1 MVSSAGGVIQMDE
14 FERKLEEER
23 YSCLLRRVDEIEKR
37 QQDMQELINS
47 VGLLAQRM
55 GTVEGNVK
63 EMRGDLRSLMEKPGK
78 RWDSVVEKSLL
89 VLVGAV
95 VAWILSQV
103 GI

>member
-1 MVSSAGGVIQMDE
+1 MDE
-14 FERKLEEER
+14 FERRLEEER
-23 YSCLLRRVDEIEKR
+23 FSCLLRRVDEIEKR

-78 RWDSVVEKSLL
+78 RWDSVVEKTLL
-89 VLVGAV
+89 VVVDAV
-95 VAWILSQV
+95 VAWILSQL

>member
-1 MVSSAGGVIQMDE
+1 MDE
-14 FERKLEEER
+14 FERRLEEER

-55 GTVEGNVK
+55 GTVEGNVS

-78 RWDSVVEKSLL
+78 RWDSVVEKTLL
-89 VLVGAV
+89 VVVGAV

>member
-47 VGLLAQRM
+47 VGLIYDVHIDDQGDAKDCRYRPIHQRT
-55 GTVEGNVK
+55 G
-63 EMRGDLRSLMEKPGK
+63 SC
-78 RWDSVVEKSLL
+78 
-89 VLVGAV
+89 
-95 VAWILSQV
+95 I
-103 GI
+103 

>member
-1 MVSSAGGVIQMDE
+1 MSEMDE
-14 FERKLEEER
+14 YERRFEEER
-23 YSCLLRRVDEIEKR
+23 FSCLLRRVDEIEKR

-63 EMRGDLRSLMEKPGK
+63 EMRGDLRSLMEKPAK
-78 RWDSVVEKSLL
+78 RWDSVVEKTLL
-89 VLVGAV
+89 VVVGAV

>member
-1 MVSSAGGVIQMDE
+1 MDE
-14 FERKLEEER
+14 YERRLEEER

-55 GTVEGNVK
+55 GTVEGNVS

-78 RWDSVVEKSLL
+78 RWDSVVEKTLL
-89 VLVGAV
+89 VVVGAI
-95 VAWILSQV
+95 VAWMLSQI

>member
-1 MVSSAGGVIQMDE
+1 MDE
-14 FERKLEEER
+14 FERRLEEER

-78 RWDSVVEKSLL
+78 RWDSVVEKTLL
-89 VLVGAV
+89 VVVGAV
-95 VAWILSQV
+95 VAWILSQI